1 MKKLL
6 CLFLA
11 AALLFCAACQAQE
24 PEQEIQIDPTS
35 GSENRKDTYVALYFA
50 DTEYSM
56 LVREVRKTKVS
67 VDANVEKKVL
77 EELLLGPS
85 IPISMAQIINPDTQ
99 VVRLKQEGR
108 VLTVVLSKEFLDWSF
123 IENTRPIEE
132 SNAVKQL
139 AVYSVINTLVEA
151 TGCPQVQILVDRESD
166 GTGQRINLSE
176 IGMGSAGV
184 LEPMGRNAELVLSA
198 QKTMEQILTNLKER
212 NYAAVYNYLAYGN
225 EAERPSENAFVSW
238 CQNSGV
244 VLDYFQ
250 VTEMLEQSSQG
261 SALLMVNYSLKQG
274 TSLRSQYA
282 YPLRLVQE
290 NSIWKI
296 RFSDL
301 EKFMEY

>member
-11 AALLFCAACQAQE
+11 VAMLFCTACQAQE

-35 GSENRKDTYVALYFA
+35 GSENRKEIYVALYFA

-56 LVREVRKTKVS
+56 LVRELRKTRVS

-99 VVRLKQEGR
+99 VVRVKQDGR

-123 IENTRPIEE
+123 IENARPIEE

-151 TGCPQVQILVDRESD
+151 TGCPQVQILVDREGD

-176 IGMGSAGV
+176 IGMGSSGV
-184 LEPMGRNAELVLSA
+184 LEPMGRNAELILSA
-198 QKTMEQILTNLKER
+198 QKTIEQILNALKER
-212 NYAAVYNYLAYGN
+212 NYAAVYDFLAY
-225 EAERPSENAFVSW
+225 EDEDERPSESVFVSW
-238 CQNSGV
+238 CQNNGV

-250 VTEMLEQSSQG
+250 VTELLEQSNQG

-274 TSLRSQYA
+274 NSLRSYSA

>member
-11 AALLFCAACQAQE
+11 AALLFCTACQAQE
-24 PEQEIQIDPTS
+24 PEHEIQIDPDS
-35 GSENRKDTYVALYFA
+35 GSENRKETYVALYFA

-56 LVREVRKTKVS
+56 LVRELRETKVS
-67 VDANVEKKVL
+67 VDANVGKKVL

-99 VVRLKQEGR
+99 VVRVKQDGR

-151 TGCPQVQILVDRESD
+151 TGCPQVQILVDREGD
-166 GTGQRINLSE
+166 GTGQRINLNE
-176 IGMGSAGV
+176 IGMGSTGV
-184 LEPMGRNAELVLSA
+184 LEPTGRNTELILSA
-198 QKTMEQILTNLKER
+198 QKTMEQILSALKDR
-212 NYAAVYNYLAYGN
+212 NYAAVYGYLAYED
-225 EAERPSENAFVSW
+225 EAERPAENVFVSW
-238 CQNSGV
+238 CQNNGV

-250 VTEMLEQSSQG
+250 VTELLEQSNQG
-261 SALLMVNYSLKQG
+261 TALLMVNYSLKQG
-274 TSLRSQYA
+274 TSLRSYSA
-282 YPLRLVQE
+282 YPLCLVQE

>member
-85 IPISMAQIINPDTQ
+85 VPISMAQIINPDTQ
-99 VVRLKQEGR
+99 VVRLKQEGK

-123 IENTRPIEE
+123 IENARPIEE

-151 TGCPQVQILVDRESD
+151 TGCPRDRH
-166 GTGQRINLSE
+166 GQRRRFGANGAQCRASPFGAENL
-176 IGMGSAGV
+176 GADF
-184 LEPMGRNAELVLSA
+184 N
-198 QKTMEQILTNLKER
+198 Q
-212 NYAAVYNYLAYGN
+212 
-225 EAERPSENAFVSW
+225 
-238 CQNSGV
+238 
-244 VLDYFQ
+244 
-250 VTEMLEQSSQG
+250 SQG
-261 SALLMVNYSLKQG
+261 AQLCGGL
-274 TSLRSQYA
+274 
-282 YPLRLVQE
+282 
-290 NSIWKI
+290 
-296 RFSDL
+296 
-301 EKFMEY
+301 